1 MERTFFKSV
10 LEAQKEKKKQVRAR
24 RRLNKLR
31 IVTKLGIHVDAVET
45 KDSSD
50 ADEGDESDYDD
61 EAMDRPP
68 ARQRRASQMLLEAR
82 LERDIDDEDEINFT
96 AEEYQGDGDSGLAA
110 LVNNQREKYNAR
122 HGEHRHFAKARQK
135 MSLISSTRKSFPG
148 QKSSFHVS
156 DIHAEEHRSD
166 GRGRLGGTM
175 NAGDADGMH
184 SQTSDILLFLDQY
197 LLMEDDSMQRY
208 KEAFTQCNIAYKEQ
222 KILILP
228 EVVGA
233 LKVVHNNMI
242 SDKECQFCLMA
253 LDMIK
258 QTGNGEKELVYNFHT
273 FSVIASLSERLHR
286 VGDLLEQHIQRLNFN
301 DFETLQHKILRARA
315 IFYLDDIAQETGSM
329 PFESLRNTCIA
340 GQIDQGIPRVIIAS
354 LEAEDKQHM
363 DFLDFLAYL
372 PMFMGAH
379 KTMTSRILDQPERL
393 KSQANWTHID
403 KRLSVV
409 SKVKR
414 ELHSMK

>member
-1 MERTFFKSV
+1 MQTGRAGKGKAGGKHKMKGVASQMAKASLWGGAKQVLTDVQKEMRDLRQMERTFFKSV
-10 LEAQKEKKKQVRAR
+10 LEVHKEKKKQVCAR

-273 FSVIASLSERLHR
+273 FSVRKAMRRAAPRRCASCFLFARYGWQVSGVPVGLSC
-286 VGDLLEQHIQRLNFN
+286 VQ
-301 DFETLQHKILRARA
+301 
-315 IFYLDDIAQETGSM
+315 
-329 PFESLRNTCIA
+329 
-340 GQIDQGIPRVIIAS
+340 
-354 LEAEDKQHM
+354 
-363 DFLDFLAYL
+363 
-372 PMFMGAH
+372 
-379 KTMTSRILDQPERL
+379 
-393 KSQANWTHID
+393 
-403 KRLSVV
+403 
-409 SKVKR
+409 
-414 ELHSMK
+414 